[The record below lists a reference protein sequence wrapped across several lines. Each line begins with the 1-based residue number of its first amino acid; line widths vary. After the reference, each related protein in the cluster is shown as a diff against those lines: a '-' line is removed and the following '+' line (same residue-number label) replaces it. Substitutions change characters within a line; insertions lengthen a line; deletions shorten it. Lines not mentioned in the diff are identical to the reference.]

1 MKKLYCCESS
11 RRMYED
17 YYADQSGG
25 GGVPYYSGT
34 AGQRGHGL
42 GSILSGLF
50 RSAMP
55 MIKRGLAFFGKHAL
69 KTGLEVANDV
79 VEGSSFVNSARRR
92 VPEGINRFTTA
103 AGFTNQ
109 AGSGRRRRARSA
121 SVIPHKKNKRS
132 KSRRSKSKRSKSKGS
147 KSKPSKTSKKRKS
160 RSKKK

>member
-1 MKKLYCCESS
+1 MKKVFCCEAS
-11 RRMYED
+11 RGMYED
-17 YYADQSGG
+17 YYTQQGQ
-25 GGVPYYSGT
+25 GVPVFNGS

-55 MIKRGLAFFGKHAL
+55 MIKRGLAFFGKHAI

-92 VPEGINRFTTA
+92 VPEGINRFATA

-109 AGSGRRRRARSA
+109 AGSGLRRRARST
-121 SVIPHKKNKRS
+121 SVRGKS
-132 KSRRSKSKRSKSKGS
+132 KKSKRSKSK
-147 KSKPSKTSKKRKS
+147 TSKKSKNK
-160 RSKKK
+160 SKKKKHNDIFS

>member
-1 MKKLYCCESS
+1 MKKVFCCEAS
-11 RRMYED
+11 RGMYED
-17 YYADQSGG
+17 YYTQQGQ
-25 GGVPYYSGT
+25 GVPVFNGS

-55 MIKRGLAFFGKHAL
+55 MIKRGLAFFGKHAI

-92 VPEGINRFTTA
+92 VPEGINRFATA

-109 AGSGRRRRARSA
+109 AGSGLRRHVRST
-121 SVIPHKKNKRS
+121 SVRGKSKR
-132 KSRRSKSKRSKSKGS
+132 SKRSKSKS
-147 KSKPSKTSKKRKS
+147 KKSKTRKNK
-160 RSKKK
+160 SKKKKHNDIFS